1 MRIAAEQALMLA
13 QRSFD
18 FDVFGQYGD
27 VVDAEPVGRF
37 ALGLPEIPYA
47 VLGHDARRFLSQSAA
62 QVLGAL

>member
-27 VVDAEPVGRF
+27 VVDAEPVGRL
-37 ALGLPEIPYA
+37 ALGLQEIPYA
-47 VLGHDARRFLSQSAA
+47 VLGHDARGFPSQCAA
-62 QVLGAL
+62 QGFGAL